1 MYQDPSNLPE
11 LKNPLPMPEVK
22 PPKTRKYEQTRRAL
36 YDALAKVRKAKKH
49 PKATDALETAL
60 EEHLE
65 ELRASTAKDTAR
77 IGELYSSEEQWKRI
91 AIERRDALREMTKE
105 RDDCQERMRVID
117 EAYRKSQ
124 EALKIAG
131 DELRAAQEINAVQV
145 NDIRA
150 LREQVEA
157 LETRIEKDAKNY
169 RTDREDLMA
178 AEKLCDDQDDKLRA
192 GERVIA
198 DQERLIAGQRKAIAD
213 MHNELTHRRVIGKAF
228 MQARQAFVALDEA
241 LHEAPQSKAI
251 RAVGDDVECAGKPAG
266 EGV

>member
-1 MYQDPSNLPE
+1 MTKIE
-11 LKNPLPMPEVK
+11 E
-22 PPKTRKYEQTRRAL
+22 TRRAL

-91 AIERRDALREMTKE
+91 ATERRDALWEMTKD

-124 EALKIAG
+124 EALVIAG
-131 DELRAAQEINAVQV
+131 DELRAVQEV
-145 NDIRA
+145 NGA
-150 LREQVEA
+150 LVIKIQS
-157 LETRIEKDAKNY
+157 
-169 RTDREDLMA
+169 
-178 AEKLCDDQDDKLRA
+178 LRA
-192 GERVIA
+192 QLEERDETISNLRKTYGTDSQLSDARAVIGH
-198 DQERLIAGQRKAIAD
+198 QEQLIAGQRKAIAD
-213 MHNELTHRRVIGKAF
+213 MHNELAHRRVICKAF

-251 RAVGDDVECAGKPAG
+251 RAVGDDVVDAEMPS
-266 EGV
+266 